1 MKPAVRAFLLRW
13 HRRVGLMAIAFIV
26 VVSITGIALNHTKGL
41 GLESTV
47 HQPWLLALYGIDPP
61 SMAMVELDDV
71 RVVHDGVDR
80 LYRDGQRVAQCGDF
94 FAGAVRLTQGWMVAC
109 GDALWVFDGNH
120 LVERIGREHGLP
132 GTVEAVGL
140 QQGGIRLLINA
151 EPWAL
156 DLQTLAFLPL
166 PELEPDLAWSP
177 VRIVSHN
184 AVEVSAVP
192 MGSTLSLEQ
201 VILDLHSGRL
211 FGSLTV
217 LLMDLSGI
225 AMLLLGLSG
234 LWVWGSRR
242 KQ

>member
-13 HRRVGLMAIAFIV
+13 HRRVGLMAMAFIV

-61 SMAMVELDDV
+61 SVALVALDDA
-71 RVVHDGVDR
+71 RIVHDGVDR
-80 LYRDGQRVAQCGDF
+80 LYREEQLVAQCGDF
-94 FAGAVRLTQGWMVAC
+94 FAGAIHWAQGWIAAC
-109 GDALWVFDGNH
+109 GDALWVFEGDR

-140 QQGGIRLLINA
+140 QQGDIRLLIDA
-151 EPWAL
+151 EAWAL
-156 DLQTLAFLPL
+156 DLQSLVFSPL
-166 PELEPDLAWSP
+166 PNTGPDLAWSP
-177 VRIVSHN
+177 VRIIPHGS
-184 AVEVSAVP
+184 AGTPAVP
-192 MGSTLSLEQ
+192 LGSTLSLEQ

-211 FGSLTV
+211 FGQLTV

-234 LWVWGSRR
+234 LWVWGSRLR
-242 KQ
+242 R